1 MRLKRKC
8 AMKSNVHEINNLI
21 VSIQSIA
28 QLIKDGMM
36 DEEMIND
43 LILRTE
49 KLKEL
54 INASTSSKN

>member
-1 MRLKRKC
+1 
-8 AMKSNVHEINNLI
+8 MKSNVHEINNLI